1 VIPNEVVDRVRDAA
15 DVIEIIGEQVKLR
28 RVGTSWRGP
37 CPFHGG
43 KNPNFSV
50 STKTGAYHCFKC
62 GESGDIFSFV
72 QKRLGMDFV
81 EAVKYVGGRSGV
93 EVIEVD
99 TKREER
105 DHLAPF
111 YEANAAAAEFF
122 ARQLWESP
130 AAAGAREYLESRQLT
145 RADAERFGL
154 GFSPRDDSL
163 RDHLHALGVPDAVI
177 LEAGLAVHRDDDAE
191 GVLRPRF
198 RGRLMFPIHDV
209 QGRVVAF
216 GGRVIGAGE
225 PKYLNSPESPIFV
238 KGRTLYGLHW
248 ARHAIRKDER
258 ALVVEGY
265 VDAVRLALAGIESV
279 VAPLGT
285 ALTEEQATLL
295 ARYTKTVYLLYD
307 SDQAGLKAT
316 FRAGDELL
324 RQGVAVQVV
333 TLPDGEDPDTFVR
346 AHGAPRMEQQLA
358 HGIDI
363 FERKIQLLERAGWFA
378 DLRRK
383 RKALDRLIPT
393 IRATSDPITRDLYL
407 GRAADVAGVSR
418 DMLAHEVAQP
428 EPAPGR
434 GGGGTAP
441 AHRDDEGS
449 RDESHQGWAERGG
462 NQGGQRG
469 QRGQRFRRNAPPE
482 GAPFPERRQGR
493 ASETRFAERE
503 LLRHIVHVPGM
514 LEAAAERI
522 AVEDL
527 TDTQCRALYAQ
538 LLAFPEGID
547 FEALGEALDPAGNA
561 FLEELR
567 AEAGGLESARE
578 YLDRAVAQFKA
589 RDIRARLVQIDR
601 ELPLADAA
609 EQDRLTSEKLR
620 LKAELVGLGV
630 SRWKAVDRSGQG

>member
-1 VIPNEVVDRVRDAA
+1 MIPNEVVDRVRDAA

-50 STKTGAYHCFKC
+50 NPRTGAYHCFKC
-62 GESGDIFSFV
+62 GESGDVFSFV

-93 EVIEVD
+93 DVVEVEH
-99 TKREER
+99 KREER

-122 ARQLWESP
+122 ATLLWESP

-145 RADAERFGL
+145 RADAERFAL

-163 RDHLHALGVPDAVI
+163 REHLHALGVADQVI
-177 LEAGLAVHRDDDAE
+177 LESGLAVHRDDDAE

-216 GGRVIGAGE
+216 GGRVIGQGD

-248 ARHAIRKDER
+248 ARHAIRRDER

-333 TLPDGEDPDTFVR
+333 TLPEGEDPDTFVR
-346 AHGAPRMEQQLA
+346 AHGAARLEQQLA
-358 HGIDI
+358 HGIDL

-407 GRAADVAGVSR
+407 GRASEAAGVSR
-418 DMLAHEVAQP
+418 EMLAHEVAQP
-428 EPAPGR
+428 EPAAGR
-434 GGGGTAP
+434 GGAP
-441 AHRDDEGS
+441 MQRDDVGRDRGRDSTGERSGGS
-449 RDESHQGWAERGG
+449 RGYGG
-462 NQGGQRG
+462 SRSG
-469 QRGQRFRRNAPPE
+469 APP
-482 GAPFPERRQGR
+482 FERRQGR
-493 ASETRFAERE
+493 AAEARFAERE

-514 LEAAAERI
+514 IEAAAERI
-522 AVEDL
+522 APEDL
-527 TDTQCRALYAQ
+527 KDPQCRSLYAQ
-538 LLAFPEGID
+538 LLAFPDGID
-547 FEALGEALDPAGNA
+547 FDELGEVLDPAGNA
-561 FLEELR
+561 FLERLR
-567 AEAGGLESARE
+567 AETGGLESARE
-578 YLDRAVAQFKA
+578 YLDRVAAQFKA

-601 ELPLADAA
+601 ELPLADAP

-630 SRWKAVDRSGQG
+630 SRWKAVDRDGLA

>member
-1 VIPNEVVDRVRDAA
+1 MIPNEVVDRVRDAA

-28 RVGTSWRGP
+28 RVGTSWRGA

-50 STKTGAYHCFKC
+50 NPRTGAYHCFKC
-62 GESGDIFSFV
+62 HESGDIFSFV
-72 QKRLGMDFV
+72 QKRMGMDFV

-93 EVIEVD
+93 VVEEVEQR
-99 TKREER
+99 REER
-105 DHLAPF
+105 DRFAPY

-122 ARQLWESP
+122 AKLLWESP
-130 AAAGAREYLESRQLT
+130 AAAGAREYLESRQLS
-145 RADAERFGL
+145 RADAERFAL

-163 RDHLHALGVPDAVI
+163 REHLHALGVPDAVI
-177 LEAGLAVHRDDDAE
+177 LESGLAVHREDDAE
-191 GVLRPRF
+191 GVIRPRF

-216 GGRVIGAGE
+216 GGRVIGQGE

-248 ARHAIRKDER
+248 ARHAIRRDER

-333 TLPDGEDPDTFVR
+333 TLPEGEDPDTFVR
-346 AHGAPRMEQQLA
+346 AHGAARMEQQLA

-418 DMLAHEVAQP
+418 EMLAHEVAQP

-434 GGGGTAP
+434 GGGASS
-441 AHRDDEGS
+441 HREEEGGREES
-449 RDESHQGWAERGG
+449 RGGSGGRFSGDRGRERGG
-462 NQGGQRG
+462 GGR
-469 QRGQRFRRNAPPE
+469 
-482 GAPFPERRQGR
+482 GAPFTSERRQGR
-493 ASETRFAERE
+493 ASEARFAERE

-514 LEAAAERI
+514 IEAAAERI
-522 AVEDL
+522 AAEDL
-527 TDTQCRALYAQ
+527 KDPQCRALYAQ

-547 FEALGEALDPAGNA
+547 FEALGEMLDPAGNA

-578 YLDRAVAQFKA
+578 YLDRAGAQFKA

-601 ELPLADAA
+601 ELPLADAP

-630 SRWKAVDRSGQG
+630 SRWKAVDRGGMG

>member
-1 VIPNEVVDRVRDAA
+1 MIPNEVVDRVRDAA
-15 DVIEIIGEQVKLR
+15 DVIEIVGEQVKLR
-28 RVGTSWRGP
+28 RVGTSWRGA

-50 STKTGAYHCFKC
+50 NPRTGAYHCFKC
-62 GESGDIFSFV
+62 GESGDVFSFV

-93 EVIEVD
+93 EVVEVEH
-99 TKREER
+99 KREER
-105 DHLAPF
+105 DQLAPY
-111 YEANAAAAEFF
+111 YEVNAAAAEFF
-122 ARQLWESP
+122 ATLLWESP
-130 AAAGAREYLESRQLT
+130 AAAGAREYLASRQLS
-145 RADAERFGL
+145 RADAERFAL
-154 GFSPRDDSL
+154 GFSPRDDAL
-163 RDHLHALGVPDAVI
+163 REHLHALGVSDAVI
-177 LEAGLAVHRDDDAE
+177 LEAGLAVHRDDDAD

-216 GGRVIGAGE
+216 GGRVIGQGE
-225 PKYLNSPESPIFV
+225 PKYLNSPESPVFV

-248 ARHAIRKDER
+248 ARHAIRRDER

-265 VDAVRLALAGIESV
+265 VDAMRLALAGIESV

-295 ARYTKTVYLLYD
+295 ARYTKSVYLLYD

-333 TLPDGEDPDTFVR
+333 TLPEGEDPDSFVR
-346 AHGAPRMEQQLA
+346 AHGAARMEQQLA
-358 HGIDI
+358 QGIDI

-407 GRAADVAGVSR
+407 GRASEVAGVSR
-418 DMLAHEVAQP
+418 EMLAHEVAQP
-428 EPAPGR
+428 EPASGR
-434 GGGGTAP
+434 GGGGGAMQ
-441 AHRDDEGS
+441 
-449 RDESHQGWAERGG
+449 RDEDARDRG
-462 NQGGQRG
+462 R
-469 QRGQRFRRNAPPE
+469 
-482 GAPFPERRQGR
+482 GAPGDRPGSGRGHGGARSGAPSFERRQGR
-493 ASETRFAERE
+493 AAEARFAERE
-503 LLRHIVHVPGM
+503 LLRHLVHVPGM
-514 LEAAAERI
+514 IEAAAERI
-522 AVEDL
+522 APEDL
-527 TDTQCRALYAQ
+527 KDPQCRSLYAH
-538 LLAFPEGID
+538 LLAFPDGID
-547 FEALGEALDPAGNA
+547 FEALGDGLDPAGNA
-561 FLEELR
+561 FLELLR

-578 YLDRAVAQFKA
+578 YLDRVAAQFKA

-601 ELPLADAA
+601 ELPLAAA
-609 EQDRLTSEKLR
+609 PEQDRLTSEKLR

-630 SRWKAVDRSGQG
+630 SRWKAVDRDGSE